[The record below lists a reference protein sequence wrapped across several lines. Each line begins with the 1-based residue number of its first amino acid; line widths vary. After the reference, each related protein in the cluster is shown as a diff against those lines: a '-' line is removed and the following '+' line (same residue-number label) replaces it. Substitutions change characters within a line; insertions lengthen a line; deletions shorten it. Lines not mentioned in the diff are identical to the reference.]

1 MKRYFV
7 LYDDDVRKNQLWAS
21 ASSIKT
27 AKSYVRKVRNYHPE
41 LNPRNI
47 RIFDGDADVDSASSF
62 VPCIYHCD

>member
-7 LYDDDVRKNQLWAS
+7 LYDDDVRKNQFWAS

-27 AKSYVRKVRNYHPE
+27 AKSYVRKAKNHHPE

-47 RIFDGDADVDSASSF
+47 RIFDSAADVDPASGF
-62 VPCIYHCD
+62 VLCIYQYD